1 MLSFRSISPGVLHL
15 CCVMS
20 VVGRKRL
27 VDDVDVED
35 DDMAMEVQTNFV
47 HSQNFS
53 SDDIRDS
60 SSLLQ

>member
-1 MLSFRSISPGVLHL
+1 
-15 CCVMS
+15 MS